1 MLCHDHAST
10 FKLPELD
17 AETSMQDKIEKLID
31 EKYDQI
37 ATKKLKKVQQVT
49 PDKNPF
55 FPGISGD
62 KDTGTEAKISKT
74 RFMPYPHCIITFSR
88 LNSIQRIDLHE
99 SRPLEILVYAKAFV
113 LTIALIECYM

>member
-17 AETSMQDKIEKLID
+17 AETSMQGKIEKSID

-55 FPGISGD
+55 SRVYQV
-62 KDTGTEAKISKT
+62 TKT
-74 RFMPYPHCIITFSR
+74 LGR
-88 LNSIQRIDLHE
+88 
-99 SRPLEILVYAKAFV
+99 RPRY
-113 LTIALIECYM
+113 